1 MAKGYILTKS
11 KYIRGLQCEKAM
23 YLDVYKPKLA
33 FYPPETLAKFKEG
46 RIFEKTFKDT
56 FPHGVDISAQLRYRM
71 DEYPLLTAKL
81 LKRPGETALFEAG
94 FLYNE
99 VLVLADVVHKHED
112 GSIDIYEVKN
122 SGAVS
127 NTFCNDI
134 GIQNY
139 VIQHALLSIR
149 PDDLFCK
156 GLTLKHFYLL
166 YNNGEGG
173 FVKEDLLEQAQAACN
188 GIEQNVTHFKQV
200 LHADEPHMPMSEH
213 CDTPYECPYK
223 RYCKRLKAPSRE
235 TDTP

>member
-1 MAKGYILTKS
+1 M
-11 KYIRGLQCEKAM
+11 IRQ
-23 YLDVYKPKLA
+23 
-33 FYPPETLAKFKEG
+33 
-46 RIFEKTFKDT
+46 
-56 FPHGVDISAQLRYRM
+56 
-71 DEYPLLTAKL
+71 
-81 LKRPGETALFEAG
+81 
-94 FLYNE
+94 
-99 VLVLADVVHKHED
+99 
-112 GSIDIYEVKN
+112 N

-173 FVKEDLLEQAQAACN
+173 FVKEDLLEQAQAACD

-223 RYCKRLKAPSRE
+223 RYCRHLKAPSRK
-235 TDTP
+235 TDTPLAPPSPQGVPISSTLFLFYLHFFSISFR

>member
-1 MAKGYILTKS
+1 M
-11 KYIRGLQCEKAM
+11 IRQ
-23 YLDVYKPKLA
+23 
-33 FYPPETLAKFKEG
+33 
-46 RIFEKTFKDT
+46 
-56 FPHGVDISAQLRYRM
+56 
-71 DEYPLLTAKL
+71 
-81 LKRPGETALFEAG
+81 
-94 FLYNE
+94 
-99 VLVLADVVHKHED
+99 
-112 GSIDIYEVKN
+112 N

-173 FVKEDLLEQAQAACN
+173 FVKEDLLEQAQAACD

-213 CDTPYECPYK
+213 CDTPTNAPTNATADASKPHTAKPTPPK
-223 RYCKRLKAPSRE
+223 RRLPHKEYPFPLLCFYFICISFLFHFDDRNKME
-235 TDTP
+235 